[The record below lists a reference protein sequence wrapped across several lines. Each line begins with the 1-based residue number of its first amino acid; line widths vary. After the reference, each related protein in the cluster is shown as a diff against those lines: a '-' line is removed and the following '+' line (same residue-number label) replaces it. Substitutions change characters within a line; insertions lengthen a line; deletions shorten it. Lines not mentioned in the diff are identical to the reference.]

1 MTLGSRGGLYTVK
14 HRREPTASR
23 GHACSRA
30 TGADARRQWRIAA
43 DAAASAQDAGRGS
56 ARGHAAHR
64 HEARR
69 RARRVRHVHGADR
82 RQAGAELPPPAGPA
96 RGPGDHDDRR
106 HGGRVRSSSP
116 PGRLRGVGRG
126 AVRLLHARHPA
137 VRKIAARGKSAPDAP
152 GDPRGVGGQPVPVHR
167 LHQNPGGGRARGRPV
182 AMKLVGRPLPKVDA
196 ATKVTGRALYADD
209 IVLPRTLHCKI
220 LRSPHPHARILS
232 IDTSGAR
239 RIPGVV
245 AVITGTDLPIKFG
258 ILPVTQ
264 DERALE
270 HEKVRYV
277 GDPIAAVAALEEE
290 IAAAACDAIAVEYEV
305 LEPVMTIDAAL
316 QKPKDEPIQD
326 YGGPNNVH
334 KFVALEFGDV
344 DAGFGRAEVI
354 REDVFFFQGNTHL
367 PMEQH
372 SAIATYVD
380 GKVTLWSSTQVV
392 HYVHRALSKVL
403 ELPMHRIRVIGP
415 AHGGGFG
422 GKTDPF
428 AHEIIVCKLSMITGR
443 PVKCTLTREEVFY
456 AHRGRHPVLMW
467 VRTGVTRD
475 GRITAMHFRSAL
487 DGGAYGSYGVASTFY
502 TGALQTVTYDIPA
515 YRFEGCRVFTNKPP
529 CGPKRGHGTPQP
541 RFAIEL
547 HLEKIAHELGIDAV
561 EMKRRNFVKPMTR
574 TVNWLRVT
582 SCGLEECTRRVMDA
596 SGFRR
601 RERRPGHGMGFAI
614 SSYLSGAGTAIYW
627 NDMPHSEVQIKVDRG
642 GVTTYCG
649 AMDIG
654 QGSDSVLAAV
664 VAEELGLQPRD
675 IRLVTAD
682 TDTTPIDLGSYSS
695 RVTFMAGNAALEAA
709 RKMRALLVEAAAGK
723 MQSPPESVSVGGGR
737 IGDFSFE
744 EASILAEARFGTLAT
759 AGSYTPPKIA
769 GPYKGSGVGPS
780 PAYSYSACVV
790 ELDADHRTGLV
801 NMNKV
806 WIAHDV
812 GRAINPL
819 LVEGQVEGSVYMG
832 LGEALMEEQT
842 FRKGLHKWPSM
853 LEYKS
858 PTFLDMPDVKTFI
871 VETNDPEGPYGAK
884 EAGQGPLLPVIPAVS
899 AAVFDALG
907 VWIDEVPVTPEKI
920 VEALRRKEKGEPPR
934 YGPPGFPDIPYPTTI
949 KVEPPPKEL
958 DRAAPASI

>member
-1 MTLGSRGGLYTVK
+1 MPDFAVIGKPFPRVDGG
-14 HRREPTASR
+14 A
-23 GHACSRA
+23 
-30 TGADARRQWRIAA
+30 
-43 DAAASAQDAGRGS
+43 
-56 ARGHAAHR
+56 
-64 HEARR
+64 
-69 RARRVRHVHGADR
+69 
-82 RQAGAELPPPAGPA
+82 
-96 RGPGDHDDRR
+96 
-106 HGGRVRSSSP
+106 
-116 PGRLRGVGRG
+116 
-126 AVRLLHARHPA
+126 
-137 VRKIAARGKSAPDAP
+137 
-152 GDPRGVGGQPVPVHR
+152 
-167 LHQNPGGGRARGRPV
+167 
-182 AMKLVGRPLPKVDA
+182 
-196 ATKVTGRALYADD
+196 KVTGQAVYADD
-209 IVLPRTLHCKI
+209 VVLPRTLHCKI
-220 LRSPHPHARILS
+220 LRSPHPHARIVS
-232 IDTSGAR
+232 VDTSAAR
-239 RIPGVV
+239 RIPGVK
-245 AVITGTDLPIKFG
+245 AVITGADLPVKFG

-277 GDPIAAVAALEEE
+277 GDPIAAVAATDEE

-305 LEPVMTIDAAL
+305 FEPVMSIEDALRA
-316 QKPKDEPIQD
+316 PKDERIHD
-326 YGGPNNVH
+326 YGGPNNIH
-334 KFVALEFGDV
+334 KLVALEFGDIEG
-344 DAGFGRAEVI
+344 GFSRADHI

-372 SAIATYVD
+372 SAIATCID

-392 HYVHRALSKVL
+392 HYVHRALAKVL
-403 ELPMHRIRVIGP
+403 ELPMNRIRVIGA

-428 AHEIIVCKLSMITGR
+428 AHEIVVSKLAMITGR

-475 GRITAMHFRSAL
+475 GLITAMHFKSAL

-502 TGALQTVTYDIPA
+502 TGVLQPVTYDIPA
-515 YRFEGCRVFTNKPP
+515 YRFEGCRIFTNKPP

-541 RFAIEL
+541 RFALEL
-547 HLEKIAHELGIDAV
+547 HLEKIAHDLGLDPA
-561 EMKRRNFVKPMTR
+561 EMKRKNFVKPMTR
-574 TVNWLRVT
+574 TVNWMRVT
-582 SCGLEECTRRVMDA
+582 SCGLEECAQKVLNA
-596 SGFRR
+596 SGYRDR
-601 RERRPGHGMGFAI
+601 KRLPGHGMGFAI

-642 GVTTYCG
+642 GVTAYCG

-654 QGSDSVLAAV
+654 QGSDSVLAAI
-664 VAEELGLQPRD
+664 VAEQLGLQPKD

-682 TDTTPIDLGSYSS
+682 SDTTPIDLGSYSS

-709 RKMRALLVEAAAGK
+709 RKMRAMLVEAVEAAGRK
-723 MQSPPESVSVGGGR
+723 YEDVK
-737 IGDFSFE
+737 FE
-744 EASILAEARFGTLAT
+744 EACVLAEAKFGTLVS

-790 ELDADHRTGLV
+790 DLNADARTGIV
-801 NMNKV
+801 HINKV

-832 LGEALMEEQT
+832 LGEALMEEQE

-858 PTFLDMPDVKTFI
+858 PTFLDVPEIETFI
-871 VETNDPEGPYGAK
+871 VETDDPEGPYGAK
-884 EAGQGPLLPVIPAVS
+884 EAGQGPLLPVIPAVN
-899 AAVFDALG
+899 AAVYDALG
-907 VWIDEVPVTPEKI
+907 VWIDETPVTPEKI
-920 VEALRRKEKGEPPR
+920 VEGLRRKEKGETAR
-934 YGPPGFPDIPYPTTI
+934 VGPASFPDIPYPPCI

-958 DRAAPASI
+958 ISASPA

>member
-1 MTLGSRGGLYTVK
+1 MTENPLPPARPSTSPARRGG
-14 HRREPTASR
+14 ES
-23 GHACSRA
+23 
-30 TGADARRQWRIAA
+30 ADLK
-43 DAAASAQDAGRGS
+43 
-56 ARGHAAHR
+56 
-64 HEARR
+64 
-69 RARRVRHVHGADR
+69 V
-82 RQAGAELPPPAGPA
+82 
-96 RGPGDHDDRR
+96 
-106 HGGRVRSSSP
+106 
-116 PGRLRGVGRG
+116 VG
-126 AVRLLHARHPA
+126 
-137 VRKIAARGKSAPDAP
+137 K
-152 GDPRGVGGQPVPVHR
+152 
-167 LHQNPGGGRARGRPV
+167 
-182 AMKLVGRPLPKVDA
+182 PLPKVDA
-196 ATKVTGRALYADD
+196 ATKVTGRAVYADD
-209 IVLPRTLHCKI
+209 MLPARTLHCKI

-232 IDTSGAR
+232 IDTSAAR
-239 RIPGVV
+239 RIPGVI
-245 AVITGTDLPIKFG
+245 AVITGADLPIKFG

-277 GDPIAAVAALEEE
+277 GDPIAAVAATEEE
-290 IAAAACDAIAVEYEV
+290 IAAAACDAINVEYEV
-305 LEPVMTIDAAL
+305 LEPVMSIDAAL
-316 QKPKDEPIQD
+316 QPPKDERVQD

-344 DAGFGRAEVI
+344 DDGFSRAEHV

-372 SAIATYVD
+372 SAIATFVD

-403 ELPMHRIRVIGP
+403 ELPMNRIRVIGA

-428 AHEIIVCKLSMITGR
+428 AHEIIVAKLAMLTGR
-443 PVKCTLTREEVFY
+443 PVKCTLSREEVFY

-541 RFAIEL
+541 RFALEL
-547 HLEKIAHELGIDAV
+547 HLEKIARDLGLDPV
-561 EMKRRNFVKPMTR
+561 DLKRRNFVKPYSR

-582 SCGLEECTRRVMDA
+582 SCGLEECTERVMNA
-596 SGFRR
+596 SGYQDRTRR
-601 RERRPGHGMGFAI
+601 AGHGMGFAI
-614 SSYLSGAGTAIYW
+614 SSYMSGAGTAIYW

-642 GVTTYCG
+642 GITVFCG

-654 QGSDSVLAAV
+654 QGSDSVLASI
-664 VAEELGLQPRD
+664 VAEELGLQPPD

-709 RKMRALLVEAAAGK
+709 RKMRAKLVEAAAAK
-723 MQSPPESVSVGGGR
+723 MSRDPADVEVTDGR
-737 IGDFSFE
+737 IGDLSFE
-744 EASILAEARFGTLAT
+744 EASILAEARFGTLT
-759 AGSYTPPKIA
+759 SAGSYTPPKIA
-769 GPYKGSGVGPS
+769 GPFKGSGVGPS

-790 ELDADHRTGLV
+790 DLDADARTGLV
-801 NMNKV
+801 RVNKV

-832 LGEALMEEQT
+832 LGEALMEEQA

-858 PTFLDMPDVKTFI
+858 PTFLDTPEIETFI
-871 VETNDPEGPYGAK
+871 VETVDPEGPYGAK
-884 EAGQGPLLPVIPAVS
+884 EAGQGPLLPVPPALC

-907 VWIDEVPVTPEKI
+907 VWIDEIPVTPEKV
-920 VEALRRKEKGEPPR
+920 VEALRRKEKGEPAR
-934 YGPPGFPDIPYPTTI
+934 YGPPRFPSIPYPPVI
-949 KVEPPPKEL
+949 KVEPPPKDL
-958 DRAAPASI
+958 DAATAAI

>member
-1 MTLGSRGGLYTVK
+1 MSQKFSV
-14 HRREPTASR
+14 
-23 GHACSRA
+23 
-30 TGADARRQWRIAA
+30 I
-43 DAAASAQDAGRGS
+43 
-56 ARGHAAHR
+56 
-64 HEARR
+64 
-69 RARRVRHVHGADR
+69 
-82 RQAGAELPPPAGPA
+82 
-96 RGPGDHDDRR
+96 
-106 HGGRVRSSSP
+106 
-116 PGRLRGVGRG
+116 
-126 AVRLLHARHPA
+126 
-137 VRKIAARGKSAPDAP
+137 GK
-152 GDPRGVGGQPVPVHR
+152 
-167 LHQNPGGGRARGRPV
+167 
-182 AMKLVGRPLPKVDA
+182 PLPKVDA
-196 ATKVTGRALYADD
+196 ASRVTGQAVYADD
-209 IVLPRTLHCKI
+209 MLLPRTLHCRI
-220 LRSPHPHARILS
+220 LRSPHPHARIVS
-232 IDTSGAR
+232 IDTSAAK
-239 RIPGVV
+239 RIPGVQ
-245 AVITGTDLPIKFG
+245 AVITGADLPVKFG

-277 GDPIAAVAALEEE
+277 GDPIAAVAATEEE

-305 LEPVMTIDAAL
+305 LEPVMSIDAAL
-316 QKPKDEPIQD
+316 GKPKDERIQD
-326 YGGPNNVH
+326 YGGPNNIH
-334 KFVALEFGDV
+334 KLVALEFGDV
-344 DAGFGRAEVI
+344 DGGFERADHV

-403 ELPMHRIRVIGP
+403 ELPMNRIRVIGA

-428 AHEIIVCKLSMITGR
+428 AHEIIVAKLAMITGR

-475 GRITAMHFRSAL
+475 GLITAMHFKSAL

-547 HLEKIAHELGIDAV
+547 HLEKIAHDLGIDPV
-561 EMKRRNFVKPMTR
+561 ELKRRNFVKPMTR

-582 SCGLEECTRRVMDA
+582 SCGLEECTERVVKA
-596 SGFRR
+596 SGYRTR
-601 RERRPGHGMGFAI
+601 KRQPGRGMGFAV

-642 GVTTYCG
+642 GVTAYCG

-664 VAEELGLQPRD
+664 VAEELGLQPKD

-709 RKMRALLVEAAAGK
+709 RKMRALLVEAVEA
-723 MQSPPESVSVGGGR
+723 SGR
-737 IGDFSFE
+737 RFGDVTFE
-744 EASILAEARFGTLAT
+744 EASVLAEARFGTLT
-759 AGSYTPPKIA
+759 SAGSYTPPKIA

-790 ELDADHRTGLV
+790 DLDADRRTGLLHI
-801 NMNKV
+801 NKV

-858 PTFLDMPDVKTFI
+858 PTFLDMPEVATFI

-907 VWIDEVPVTPEKI
+907 IWVDEVPVTPEKI
-920 VEALRRKEKGEPPR
+920 VEALRRKDKGEPSR
-934 YGPPGFPDIPYPTTI
+934 YGPQGFPDIPYPPTI

-958 DRAAPASI
+958 DLAAPAAI

>member
-1 MTLGSRGGLYTVK
+1 L
-14 HRREPTASR
+14 TAQKNGFSV
-23 GHACSRA
+23 
-30 TGADARRQWRIAA
+30 I
-43 DAAASAQDAGRGS
+43 
-56 ARGHAAHR
+56 
-64 HEARR
+64 
-69 RARRVRHVHGADR
+69 
-82 RQAGAELPPPAGPA
+82 
-96 RGPGDHDDRR
+96 
-106 HGGRVRSSSP
+106 
-116 PGRLRGVGRG
+116 
-126 AVRLLHARHPA
+126 
-137 VRKIAARGKSAPDAP
+137 GKPLAKPDA
-152 GDPRGVGGQPVPVHR
+152 VS
-167 LHQNPGGGRARGRPV
+167 
-182 AMKLVGRPLPKVDA
+182 
-196 ATKVTGRALYADD
+196 KVTGRAVYADD
-209 IVLPRTLHCKI
+209 MLPARTLHCRI

-232 IDTSGAR
+232 IDTSAAR
-239 RIPGVV
+239 RMPGVV
-245 AVITGTDLPIKFG
+245 AVITGADLPVKFG

-277 GDPIAAVAALEEE
+277 GDPIAAVAATEEE
-290 IAAAACDAIAVEYEV
+290 IAASACDAILVEYDV
-305 LEPVMTIDAAL
+305 LGPVMSIDEAL
-316 QKPKDEPIQD
+316 AETKDEPIQD
-326 YGGPNNVH
+326 YGGPNNIH
-334 KFVALEFGDV
+334 KLVALEFGDV
-344 DAGFGRAEVI
+344 DGGFARADHI

-372 SAIATYVD
+372 SAIATYLD
-380 GKVTLWSSTQVV
+380 EKVTLWSSTQVV
-392 HYVHRALSKVL
+392 HYVHRALAKVL
-403 ELPMHRIRVIGP
+403 ELPMNRIRVIGA

-428 AHEIIVCKLSMITGR
+428 AHEIIVCKLAMITGR

-541 RFAIEL
+541 RFALEL
-547 HLEKIAHELGIDAV
+547 HLEKIAHDLAIDPV
-561 EMKRRNFVKPMTR
+561 QLKQRNFVKPMTR

-582 SCGLEECTRRVMDA
+582 SCGLEECTERVINA
-596 SGFRR
+596 SGFHN
-601 RERRPGHGMGFAI
+601 RERKPGHGMGFAI

-642 GVTTYCG
+642 GVTAFCG

-654 QGSDSVLAAV
+654 QGSDHVLAAI
-664 VAEELGLQPRD
+664 VAEELGLQPKD

-695 RVTFMAGNAALEAA
+695 RVTFMAGNAAVEAA
-709 RKMRALLVEAAAGK
+709 RKMRTMIVEAVAAK
-723 MQSPPESVSVGGGR
+723 MGSNVHDVSVGDGR
-737 IGDFSFE
+737 VGDFSFE
-744 EASILAEARFGTLAT
+744 EASVLAEARFGTLSS
-759 AGSYTPPKIA
+759 AGSYKPPKIA

-790 ELDADHRTGLV
+790 DLDANARTGLV
-801 NMNKV
+801 HVNKV

-819 LVEGQVEGSVYMG
+819 LVEGQVEGSIYMG

-842 FRKGLHKWPSM
+842 FRKGVHKWPTM

-858 PTFLDMPDVKTFI
+858 PTFLDMPDVETII
-871 VETNDPEGPYGAK
+871 VETIDPEGPYGAK

-899 AAVFDALG
+899 SAVFDALG
-907 VWIDEVPVTPEKI
+907 IWIDEIPVTPEKVI
-920 VEALRRKEKGEPPR
+920 EALRRKDKGEPAR
-934 YGPPGFPDIPYPTTI
+934 FGPVRFPAIPYPPCI
-949 KVEPPPKEL
+949 KVEPPTKEL
-958 DRAAPASI
+958 DLAAATSI

>member
-1 MTLGSRGGLYTVK
+1 MKV
-14 HRREPTASR
+14 
-23 GHACSRA
+23 
-30 TGADARRQWRIAA
+30 
-43 DAAASAQDAGRGS
+43 
-56 ARGHAAHR
+56 
-64 HEARR
+64 
-69 RARRVRHVHGADR
+69 
-82 RQAGAELPPPAGPA
+82 
-96 RGPGDHDDRR
+96 
-106 HGGRVRSSSP
+106 
-116 PGRLRGVGRG
+116 VGKR
-126 AVRLLHARHPA
+126 
-137 VRKIAARGKSAPDAP
+137 
-152 GDPRGVGGQPVPVHR
+152 
-167 LHQNPGGGRARGRPV
+167 
-182 AMKLVGRPLPKVDA
+182 LPKVDA
-196 ATKVTGRALYADD
+196 ATKVTGRAVYADD
-209 IVLPRTLHCKI
+209 MLPARTLHCKI

-232 IDTSGAR
+232 IDTSAAR
-239 RIPGVV
+239 RIPGVL
-245 AVITGTDLPIKFG
+245 AVITGADLPIKFG

-277 GDPIAAVAALEEE
+277 GDPVAAVAAVEEE
-290 IAAAACDAIAVEYEV
+290 IAASACEAINVEWEV
-305 LEPVMTIDAAL
+305 LEPVMSIDAAL
-316 QKPKDEPIQD
+316 ASPKDERIQE

-334 KFVALEFGDV
+334 KFVTLEFGDV
-344 DAGFGRAEVI
+344 DAGFARADHI
-354 REDVFFFQGNTHL
+354 REDVFFYQGNTHL

-372 SAIATYVD
+372 SAVATYVD

-392 HYVHRALSKVL
+392 HYVHRALSRVL
-403 ELPMHRIRVIGP
+403 ELPMHRIRVIGA

-428 AHEIIVCKLSMITGR
+428 AHEIIVCKLAMLTGR

-467 VRTGVTRD
+467 IRTGVSRD
-475 GRITAMHFRSAL
+475 GRITAMHFRTAL

-541 RFAIEL
+541 RFGLEL
-547 HLEKIAHELGIDAV
+547 QLEKIAHDLGLDPV
-561 EMKRRNFVKPMTR
+561 EMKRRNFVQPYTR

-582 SCGLEECTRRVMDA
+582 SCGLEECTKQVLEA
-596 SGFRR
+596 SRFHQ
-601 RERRPGHGMGFAI
+601 RERRPGRGMGFAI

-642 GVTTYCG
+642 GVTAFCG

-654 QGSDSVLAAV
+654 QGSDSVLATI
-664 VAEELGLQPRD
+664 VAEELGLQPSD
-675 IRLVTAD
+675 VRLVTAD

-709 RKMRALLVEAAAGK
+709 RKMRAMLVEAVEGAGK
-723 MQSPPESVSVGGGR
+723 R
-737 IGDFSFE
+737 FE
-744 EASILAEARFGTLAT
+744 EVSFADAAVLGEARFGTLT
-759 AGSYTPPKIA
+759 SAGSYAPPKIA

-790 ELDADHRTGLV
+790 DLDADARTGLV
-801 NMNKV
+801 HVNKV

-832 LGEALMEEQT
+832 LGEALMEEQA

-858 PTFLDMPDVKTFI
+858 PTFLDMPEVETFI
-871 VETNDPEGPYGAK
+871 VETLDREGPYGAK
-884 EAGQGPLLPVIPAVS
+884 EAGQGPLLPVPPALCS
-899 AAVFDALG
+899 AVHDALG
-907 VWIDEVPVTPEKI
+907 VWIDEIPVTPEKVI
-920 VEALRRKEKGEPPR
+920 EALRRKEKGEPAR
-934 YGPPGFPDIPYPTTI
+934 YGPPRFPEIPYPPAI
-949 KVEPPPKEL
+949 KVEPPSKHL
-958 DRAAPASI
+958 SDASASSI

>member
-1 MTLGSRGGLYTVK
+1 MKV
-14 HRREPTASR
+14 
-23 GHACSRA
+23 
-30 TGADARRQWRIAA
+30 
-43 DAAASAQDAGRGS
+43 
-56 ARGHAAHR
+56 
-64 HEARR
+64 
-69 RARRVRHVHGADR
+69 
-82 RQAGAELPPPAGPA
+82 
-96 RGPGDHDDRR
+96 
-106 HGGRVRSSSP
+106 
-116 PGRLRGVGRG
+116 VG
-126 AVRLLHARHPA
+126 
-137 VRKIAARGKSAPDAP
+137 K
-152 GDPRGVGGQPVPVHR
+152 
-167 LHQNPGGGRARGRPV
+167 
-182 AMKLVGRPLPKVDA
+182 PLPKVDA
-196 ATKVTGRALYADD
+196 ASKVTGRAVYADD
-209 IVLPRTLHCKI
+209 MLLPRTLHCRI

-232 IDTSGAR
+232 IDTSAAR
-239 RIPGVV
+239 RIPGVL

-277 GDPIAAVAALEEE
+277 GDPIAAVAAIEEE
-290 IAAAACDAIAVEYEV
+290 IAAAACDAISVGYEV
-305 LEPVMTIDAAL
+305 LEPVMSIGAAL
-316 QKPKDEPIQD
+316 DPAKDERIQD
-326 YGGPNNVH
+326 YGGPNNIH

-344 DAGFGRAEVI
+344 DGGFERAKTT

-372 SAIATYVD
+372 SAVATFVD

-403 ELPMHRIRVIGP
+403 ELPMNRIRVIGA

-428 AHEIIVCKLSMITGR
+428 AHEIIVCKLAMLTGR

-467 VRTGVTRD
+467 VRSGVD
-475 GRITAMHFRSAL
+475 SNGRITAMHFRTAL

-541 RFAIEL
+541 RFALEL
-547 HLEKIAHELGIDAV
+547 HLEKIAHDIGLDPVEL
-561 EMKRRNFVKPMTR
+561 KQRNFVRPNTR
-574 TVNWLRVT
+574 TVNWLRIT
-582 SCGLEECTRRVMDA
+582 SCGLVECTKKVIDA
-596 SGFRR
+596 SRFHE
-601 RERRPGHGMGFAI
+601 RERRPGRGMGFAV
-614 SSYLSGAGTAIYW
+614 STYLSGAGTAIYW

-642 GVTTYCG
+642 GVTAFCG

-654 QGSDSVLAAV
+654 QGSDSVLATI
-664 VAEELGLQPRD
+664 VAEELGLQPAD
-675 IRLVTAD
+675 VRLVTAD

-709 RKMRALLVEAAAGK
+709 RKMRALLVEAVEAN
-723 MQSPPESVSVGGGR
+723 GR
-737 IGDFSFE
+737 KYEDVSFE
-744 EASILAEARFGTLAT
+744 EASVLAEARFGTLT
-759 AGSYTPPKIA
+759 SAGSYTPPRIA

-790 ELDADHRTGLV
+790 DLDADARTGLINV
-801 NMNKV
+801 NRV

-819 LVEGQVEGSVYMG
+819 LVEGQIEGSVYMG
-832 LGEALMEEQT
+832 LGEALMEEQA

-858 PTFLDMPDVKTFI
+858 PTFLDMPEVETFI
-871 VETNDPEGPYGAK
+871 VETIDPEGPYGAK
-884 EAGQGPLLPVIPAVS
+884 EAGQGPLLPVPPALC
-899 AAVFDALG
+899 AAVHDALG
-907 VWIDEVPVTPEKI
+907 VWIDEVPVTPEKVI
-920 VEALRRKEKGEPPR
+920 EALRRKEKGEPPR
-934 YGPPGFPDIPYPTTI
+934 YGPPVFPAIPYPPAI
-949 KVEPPPKEL
+949 KVEPPPKSVDGSFAHHEGTC
-958 DRAAPASI
+958 

>member
-1 MTLGSRGGLYTVK
+1 MT
-14 HRREPTASR
+14 
-23 GHACSRA
+23 
-30 TGADARRQWRIAA
+30 
-43 DAAASAQDAGRGS
+43 
-56 ARGHAAHR
+56 
-64 HEARR
+64 EAKTFS
-69 RARRVRHVHGADR
+69 V
-82 RQAGAELPPPAGPA
+82 
-96 RGPGDHDDRR
+96 
-106 HGGRVRSSSP
+106 
-116 PGRLRGVGRG
+116 
-126 AVRLLHARHPA
+126 
-137 VRKIAARGKSAPDAP
+137 IGK
-152 GDPRGVGGQPVPVHR
+152 
-167 LHQNPGGGRARGRPV
+167 
-182 AMKLVGRPLPKVDA
+182 PLPKVDA
-196 ATKVTGRALYADD
+196 ASRVTGQAVYADD
-209 IVLPRTLHCKI
+209 MLLPRTLHCRI
-220 LRSPHPHARILS
+220 LRSPHPHARIRS
-232 IDTSGAR
+232 IDTSAAR
-239 RIPGVV
+239 RIPGVQ
-245 AVITGTDLPIKFG
+245 AVITGADLPVKFG

-277 GDPIAAVAALEEE
+277 GDPIAAVAATDEEV
-290 IAAAACDAIAVEYEV
+290 AAAACDAIAVDYEV
-305 LEPVMTIDAAL
+305 LEPVMSIDAAL
-316 QKPKDEPIQD
+316 ANPKDERIQD
-326 YGGPNNVH
+326 YGGPNNIH
-334 KFVALEFGDV
+334 KLVALEFGDV
-344 DAGFGRAEVI
+344 EGGFARAEHM

-372 SAIATYVD
+372 SATATYVD

-403 ELPMHRIRVIGP
+403 ELPMNRIRVIGA

-428 AHEIIVCKLSMITGR
+428 AHEIVVAKLAMITGR

-467 VRTGVTRD
+467 VRTGVTKD
-475 GRITAMHFRSAL
+475 GRITAMHFKSAL

-547 HLEKIAHELGIDAV
+547 HLEKIARELGIDPV

-596 SGFRR
+596 SAYRR

-614 SSYLSGAGTAIYW
+614 STYLSGAGTAIYW

-642 GVTTYCG
+642 GVTAYCG

-654 QGSDSVLAAV
+654 QGSDSVLAAI

-709 RKMRALLVEAAAGK
+709 RKMRALLVEAAAAR
-723 MQSPPESVSVGGGR
+723 MQSAPEPVTVGGGR

-790 ELDADHRTGLV
+790 DLDADHRTGQV
-801 NMNKV
+801 HINRV

-871 VETNDPEGPYGAK
+871 VETDDPEGPYGAK
-884 EAGQGPLLPVIPAVS
+884 EAGQGPLLPVIPAVN

-920 VEALRRKEKGEPPR
+920 VEALRRKDKGEPPR
-934 YGPPGFPDIPYPTTI
+934 YGPPRFPDIPYPVTI
-949 KVEPPPKEL
+949 KVEPPPREL

>member
-1 MTLGSRGGLYTVK
+1 ML
-14 HRREPTASR
+14 
-23 GHACSRA
+23 
-30 TGADARRQWRIAA
+30 
-43 DAAASAQDAGRGS
+43 
-56 ARGHAAHR
+56 
-64 HEARR
+64 
-69 RARRVRHVHGADR
+69 
-82 RQAGAELPPPAGPA
+82 
-96 RGPGDHDDRR
+96 
-106 HGGRVRSSSP
+106 
-116 PGRLRGVGRG
+116 
-126 AVRLLHARHPA
+126 
-137 VRKIAARGKSAPDAP
+137 
-152 GDPRGVGGQPVPVHR
+152 
-167 LHQNPGGGRARGRPV
+167 
-182 AMKLVGRPLPKVDA
+182 
-196 ATKVTGRALYADD
+196 
-209 IVLPRTLHCKI
+209 LPRTLHCKI

-232 IDTSGAR
+232 IDTSAAR
-239 RIPGVV
+239 RIPGVQ
-245 AVITGTDLPIKFG
+245 AVITGADLPVKFG

-277 GDPIAAVAALEEE
+277 GDPIAAVAATEEE
-290 IAAAACDAIAVEYEV
+290 IAAAACDAIVVAYEG
-305 LEPVMTIDAAL
+305 LEPVMSIEAAL
-316 QKPKDEPIQD
+316 SAPKDERIQD
-326 YGGPNNVH
+326 YGGPNNIH
-334 KFVALEFGDV
+334 KLVALEFGDV
-344 DAGFGRAEVI
+344 DGGLARADHI

-392 HYVHRALSKVL
+392 HYVHRALAKVL
-403 ELPMHRIRVIGP
+403 ELPMNRIRVIGA

-428 AHEIIVCKLSMITGR
+428 AHEIIVSKLAMLTGR
-443 PVKCTLTREEVFY
+443 PVKCTLSREEVFY

-467 VRTGVTRD
+467 VRTGVTSD

-541 RFAIEL
+541 RFALEL
-547 HLEKIAHELGIDAV
+547 HLEKIADDLGLDPVEL
-561 EMKRRNFVKPMTR
+561 KRRNFVKPNTR

-582 SCGLEECTRRVMDA
+582 SCGLVQCTDA
-596 SGFRR
+596 VINASRFHDRGK
-601 RERRPGHGMGFAI
+601 RPGHGMGFAI

-642 GVTTYCG
+642 GVTAYCG

-654 QGSDSVLAAV
+654 QGSDSVLATI
-664 VAEELGLQPRD
+664 VAEELGLQPAD
-675 IRLVTAD
+675 VRLVTAD

-709 RKMRALLVEAAAGK
+709 RKMRAMLAGAVAAKAGGDASEVEFRD
-723 MQSPPESVSVGGGR
+723 GR
-737 IGDFSFE
+737 IGGFSFE
-744 EASILAEARFGTLAT
+744 EACVLAESRYGTLT
-759 AGSYTPPKIA
+759 SAGSYTPPRIA

-790 ELDADHRTGLV
+790 DLDVDTRTGLIHV
-801 NMNKV
+801 NRV

-858 PTFLDMPDVKTFI
+858 PTFLDMPEVETFI
-871 VETNDPEGPYGAK
+871 VETIDAEGPYGAK
-884 EAGQGPLLPVIPAVS
+884 EAGQGPLLPVPPAVCS
-899 AAVFDALG
+899 AVHDAIG
-907 VWIDEVPVTPEKI
+907 VWIDEIPVTPEKVI
-920 VEALRRKEKGEPPR
+920 EALRRREKGEPPR
-934 YGPPGFPDIPYPTTI
+934 YGPPHFPSIPYPPTI
-949 KVEPPPKEL
+949 KVEPPEK
-958 DRAAPASI
+958 DASTAAI

>member
-1 MTLGSRGGLYTVK
+1 MTSDGK
-14 HRREPTASR
+14 F
-23 GHACSRA
+23 
-30 TGADARRQWRIAA
+30 
-43 DAAASAQDAGRGS
+43 
-56 ARGHAAHR
+56 
-64 HEARR
+64 
-69 RARRVRHVHGADR
+69 
-82 RQAGAELPPPAGPA
+82 
-96 RGPGDHDDRR
+96 
-106 HGGRVRSSSP
+106 
-116 PGRLRGVGRG
+116 GV
-126 AVRLLHARHPA
+126 
-137 VRKIAARGKSAPDAP
+137 IGK
-152 GDPRGVGGQPVPVHR
+152 
-167 LHQNPGGGRARGRPV
+167 
-182 AMKLVGRPLPKVDA
+182 PLQKVDA
-196 ATKVTGRALYADD
+196 VAKVTGRAIYADD
-209 IVLPRTLHCKI
+209 MLLPRTLHCRI

-232 IDTSGAR
+232 IDTSAAR
-239 RIPGVV
+239 RIPGVQ
-245 AVITGTDLPIKFG
+245 AVITGADLPIKFG

-277 GDPIAAVAALEEE
+277 GDPIAAVAAIDEE
-290 IAAAACDAIAVEYEV
+290 IAAAACDAISVEYEV
-305 LEPVMTIDAAL
+305 LEPVMSIDEALAA
-316 QKPKDEPIQD
+316 PKDERIQD
-326 YGGPNNVH
+326 YGGPHNIH
-334 KFVALEFGDV
+334 KLVALEFGDV
-344 DAGFGRAEVI
+344 EAGFAQADHV

-380 GKVTLWSSTQVV
+380 GRITLWSSTQVV

-403 ELPMHRIRVIGP
+403 ELPMSRIRVIGA

-428 AHEIIVCKLSMITGR
+428 AHEIIVCKLAMLTGR

-475 GRITAMHFRSAL
+475 GLITAMHFRTAL

-541 RFAIEL
+541 RFALEL
-547 HLEKIAHELGIDAV
+547 HLEKIAHDLGIDPV
-561 EMKRRNFVKPMTR
+561 DLKRRNFVMPHTR
-574 TVNWLRVT
+574 TVNWMRVT
-582 SCGLEECTRRVMDA
+582 SCGLEECTERVMTA
-596 SGFRR
+596 SGYAHRDK
-601 RERRPGHGMGFAI
+601 RPGHGMGFAI

-642 GVTTYCG
+642 GVTAYCG

-654 QGSDSVLAAV
+654 QGSDSVLATI
-664 VAEELGLQPRD
+664 VAEELGLQPAD
-675 IRLVTAD
+675 VRLVTAD

-695 RVTFMAGNAALEAA
+695 RVTFMAGNAAIEAA
-709 RKMRALLVEAAAGK
+709 RKMRGMLIEAVAAKMKCDAAAV
-723 MQSPPESVSVGGGR
+723 EVAGGR
-737 IGDFSFE
+737 IGDFSFQ
-744 EASILAEARFGTLAT
+744 EASVLAEGRFGTLIS
-759 AGSYTPPKIA
+759 AGSYTPPKLA

-790 ELDADHRTGLV
+790 DLEADARTGLV
-801 NMNKV
+801 KV
-806 WIAHDV
+806 NRIWIAHDV

-832 LGEALMEEQT
+832 LGEALMEEQA

-858 PTFLDMPDVKTFI
+858 PTFLDMPEVETFI
-871 VETNDPEGPYGAK
+871 VETVDPEGPYGAK
-884 EAGQGPLLPVIPAVS
+884 EAGQGPLLPVPPAVCS
-899 AAVFDALG
+899 AVYDALG

-920 VEALRRKEKGEPPR
+920 VEALRRRAKGEPAR
-934 YGPPGFPDIPYPTTI
+934 FGPARFPSIPYPTAI
-949 KVEPPPKEL
+949 KVEPPPREM
-958 DRAAPASI
+958 DRAATSSI

>member
-1 MTLGSRGGLYTVK
+1 MKV
-14 HRREPTASR
+14 
-23 GHACSRA
+23 
-30 TGADARRQWRIAA
+30 
-43 DAAASAQDAGRGS
+43 
-56 ARGHAAHR
+56 
-64 HEARR
+64 
-69 RARRVRHVHGADR
+69 
-82 RQAGAELPPPAGPA
+82 
-96 RGPGDHDDRR
+96 
-106 HGGRVRSSSP
+106 
-116 PGRLRGVGRG
+116 VGK
-126 AVRLLHARHPA
+126 A
-137 VRKIAARGKSAPDAP
+137 
-152 GDPRGVGGQPVPVHR
+152 
-167 LHQNPGGGRARGRPV
+167 
-182 AMKLVGRPLPKVDA
+182 LPKVDA
-196 ATKVTGRALYADD
+196 VGKVTGRAMYADD
-209 IVLPRTLHCKI
+209 MLPPRTLHCRI
-220 LRSPHPHARILS
+220 LRSPHPHARIVS
-232 IDTSGAR
+232 IDASAAR
-239 RIPGVV
+239 RIPGVL
-245 AVITGTDLPIKFG
+245 AVITGADLPIKFG

-277 GDPIAAVAALEEE
+277 GDPIAAVAAIEEE
-290 IAAAACDAIAVEYEV
+290 IAAAACDAIDVEYEV
-305 LEPVMTIDAAL
+305 LEPVMSIDAAL
-316 QKPKDEPIQD
+316 QAPKDERIQD
-326 YGGPNNVH
+326 YGGPNNIH
-334 KFVALEFGDV
+334 KLVALEFGDV
-344 DAGFGRAEVI
+344 DGGFDRAAHV

-372 SAIATYVD
+372 SAVATYVD

-392 HYVHRALSKVL
+392 HYVHRALAKVL
-403 ELPMHRIRVIGP
+403 ELPMNRIRVIGA

-428 AHEIIVCKLSMITGR
+428 AHEIIVCKLAMLTGR

-467 VRTGVTRD
+467 VRTGVTPD

-502 TGALQTVTYDIPA
+502 TGALQTVTYDVPA

-541 RFAIEL
+541 RFALEL
-547 HLEKIAHELGIDAV
+547 HLEKIAEDLGIDAV
-561 EMKRRNFVKPMTR
+561 ELKRRNFVQPNTR

-582 SCGLEECTRRVMDA
+582 SCGLDECTDKVIRA
-596 SGFRR
+596 SRY
-601 RERRPGHGMGFAI
+601 REGPRRPGHGMGFAI

-642 GVTTYCG
+642 GVTAFCG

-654 QGSDSVLAAV
+654 QGSDSVLATI
-664 VAEELGLQPRD
+664 VAEELGLQPAD
-675 IRLVTAD
+675 VRLVTAD

-709 RKMRALLVEAAAGK
+709 RKMRALLVEAVEA
-723 MQSPPESVSVGGGR
+723 SGR
-737 IGDFSFE
+737 GYEDVSFE
-744 EASILAEARFGTLAT
+744 EASVMAEARFGTLTT

-790 ELDADHRTGLV
+790 DLDADARTGLV
-801 NMNKV
+801 HVNKI

-832 LGEALMEEQT
+832 LGEALMEEQA

-858 PTFLDMPDVKTFI
+858 PTFLDTPEIETFI

-884 EAGQGPLLPVIPAVS
+884 EAGQGPLLPVPPAICS
-899 AAVFDALG
+899 AVHDALG
-907 VWIDEVPVTPEKI
+907 VWIDEIPVTPEKI
-920 VEALRRKEKGEPPR
+920 VEALRRREKGEPAR
-934 YGPPGFPDIPYPTTI
+934 YGPPRFPSIPYPETI
-949 KVEPPPKEL
+949 KVAPPAKDGRFAHQEVTY
-958 DRAAPASI
+958 

>member
-1 MTLGSRGGLYTVK
+1 VSFSV
-14 HRREPTASR
+14 
-23 GHACSRA
+23 
-30 TGADARRQWRIAA
+30 I
-43 DAAASAQDAGRGS
+43 
-56 ARGHAAHR
+56 
-64 HEARR
+64 
-69 RARRVRHVHGADR
+69 
-82 RQAGAELPPPAGPA
+82 
-96 RGPGDHDDRR
+96 
-106 HGGRVRSSSP
+106 
-116 PGRLRGVGRG
+116 
-126 AVRLLHARHPA
+126 
-137 VRKIAARGKSAPDAP
+137 GK
-152 GDPRGVGGQPVPVHR
+152 
-167 LHQNPGGGRARGRPV
+167 
-182 AMKLVGRPLPKVDA
+182 PLPKVDA
-196 ATKVTGRALYADD
+196 VSRVTGQAVYADD
-209 IVLPRTLHCKI
+209 MLPPRTLHCRI

-232 IDTSGAR
+232 IDTSAAR

-245 AVITGTDLPIKFG
+245 AVITGADLPIKFG

-277 GDPIAAVAALEEE
+277 GDPIAAVAATEEE

-305 LEPVMTIDAAL
+305 LDPVMSIDAAL
-316 QKPKDEPIQD
+316 ASPKDERIQD
-326 YGGPNNVH
+326 YGGPNNIH
-334 KFVALEFGDV
+334 KLVALEFGDM
-344 DAGFGRAEVI
+344 DAGFSRADHV

-372 SAIATYVD
+372 SAVATYVD
-380 GKVTLWSSTQVV
+380 GRVTLWSSTQVV
-392 HYVHRALSKVL
+392 HYVHRALAKVL
-403 ELPMHRIRVIGP
+403 ELPMNRVRVIGA

-428 AHEIIVCKLSMITGR
+428 SHEIVVAKLAMITGR

-467 VRTGVTRD
+467 VRTGVTKD
-475 GRITAMHFRSAL
+475 GRITAMHFKTAL

-547 HLEKIAHELGIDAV
+547 HLEKIAHDLGLDPV
-561 EMKRRNFVKPMTR
+561 DLKRRNFVAPMTR

-582 SCGLEECTRRVMDA
+582 SCGLEECTARVMDA
-596 SGFRR
+596 SGFRAR
-601 RERRPGHGMGFAI
+601 ARRPGHGMGFAI

-642 GVTTYCG
+642 GVTAYCG

-664 VAEELGLQPRD
+664 VAEELGLQPKD

-682 TDTTPIDLGSYSS
+682 TDSTPIDLGSYSS

-709 RKMRALLVEAAAGK
+709 RKMRALLVEAAAAK
-723 MQSPPESVSVGGGR
+723 MGRPADSVSVGGGR

-744 EASILAEARFGTLAT
+744 EASILAEARFGTLT
-759 AGSYTPPKIA
+759 SAGSYTPPKIA

-790 ELDADHRTGLV
+790 ALDADSRTGLV
-801 NMNKV
+801 HVNKV

-858 PTFLDMPDVKTFI
+858 PTFLDMPDVETFL

-920 VEALRRKEKGEPPR
+920 VEALRRQGKGEPAR
-934 YGPPGFPDIPYPTTI
+934 YGPRGFPDIPYPACI
-949 KVEPPPKEL
+949 KVEPPTKEL
-958 DRAAPASI
+958 SNAAPASI

>member
-1 MTLGSRGGLYTVK
+1 M
-14 HRREPTASR
+14 
-23 GHACSRA
+23 
-30 TGADARRQWRIAA
+30 
-43 DAAASAQDAGRGS
+43 
-56 ARGHAAHR
+56 
-64 HEARR
+64 
-69 RARRVRHVHGADR
+69 RV
-82 RQAGAELPPPAGPA
+82 
-96 RGPGDHDDRR
+96 
-106 HGGRVRSSSP
+106 
-116 PGRLRGVGRG
+116 VG
-126 AVRLLHARHPA
+126 
-137 VRKIAARGKSAPDAP
+137 K
-152 GDPRGVGGQPVPVHR
+152 
-167 LHQNPGGGRARGRPV
+167 
-182 AMKLVGRPLPKVDA
+182 PLPKVDA
-196 ATKVTGRALYADD
+196 ASRVTGRAVYADD
-209 IVLPRTLHCKI
+209 MLPARTLHCKI

-232 IDTSGAR
+232 IDTSAAR
-239 RIPGVV
+239 RIPGVL
-245 AVITGTDLPIKFG
+245 AVIIGSDLPIKFG

-277 GDPIAAVAALEEE
+277 GDPIAAVAATEEE

-305 LEPVMTIDAAL
+305 LEPVMSINAAL
-316 QKPKDEPIQD
+316 EAPKDERIQD
-326 YGGPNNVH
+326 YGGPDNIH

-344 DAGFGRAEVI
+344 EGGFARAAHI
-354 REDVFFFQGNTHL
+354 REDVFFFQGSTHL

-372 SAIATYVD
+372 SAVATYVD

-392 HYVHRALSKVL
+392 HYVHRALAKVL
-403 ELPMHRIRVIGP
+403 ELPMHRIRVIGA

-428 AHEIIVCKLSMITGR
+428 AHEIIVAKLAMVTGR

-467 VRTGVTRD
+467 VRTGVTED
-475 GRITAMHFRSAL
+475 GRITAMHFRTAL

-541 RFAIEL
+541 RFALEL
-547 HLEKIAHELGIDAV
+547 HLEKIAHELALDPV
-561 EMKRRNFVKPMTR
+561 DLKRRNFVQPNTR

-582 SCGLEECTRRVMDA
+582 SCGLEECTDRVLGA
-596 SGFRR
+596 SRFRE

-642 GVTTYCG
+642 GATMYCG

-654 QGSDSVLAAV
+654 QGSDSVLATI
-664 VAEELGLQPRD
+664 VAEELGLEPHD
-675 IRLVTAD
+675 VRLVTAD

-709 RKMRALLVEAAAGK
+709 RKMRSLLVEAVGAAGK
-723 MQSPPESVSVGGGR
+723 RFEDV
-737 IGDFSFE
+737 SFE
-744 EASILAEARFGTLAT
+744 EASVLAEAQFGTLTT

-790 ELDADHRTGLV
+790 DLDADARTGLIRV
-801 NMNKV
+801 NKV

-842 FRKGLHKWPSM
+842 FRKGLHKWPTM

-858 PTFLDMPDVKTFI
+858 PTFLDMPEVETFI
-871 VETNDPEGPYGAK
+871 VETVDPEGPYGAK
-884 EAGQGPLLPVIPAVS
+884 EAGQGPLLPVPPAVC
-899 AAVFDALG
+899 AAVHDALG
-907 VWIDEVPVTPEKI
+907 VWIDEIPVTPEK
-920 VEALRRKEKGEPPR
+920 VLEALRRKDKGEPPR
-934 YGPPGFPDIPYPTTI
+934 YGPPAFPAIPYPPTI
-949 KVEPPPKEL
+949 KVEPP
-958 DRAAPASI
+958 DAGRAQGA

>member
-1 MTLGSRGGLYTVK
+1 MKV
-14 HRREPTASR
+14 
-23 GHACSRA
+23 
-30 TGADARRQWRIAA
+30 
-43 DAAASAQDAGRGS
+43 
-56 ARGHAAHR
+56 
-64 HEARR
+64 
-69 RARRVRHVHGADR
+69 
-82 RQAGAELPPPAGPA
+82 
-96 RGPGDHDDRR
+96 
-106 HGGRVRSSSP
+106 
-116 PGRLRGVGRG
+116 VG
-126 AVRLLHARHPA
+126 
-137 VRKIAARGKSAPDAP
+137 K
-152 GDPRGVGGQPVPVHR
+152 
-167 LHQNPGGGRARGRPV
+167 
-182 AMKLVGRPLPKVDA
+182 PLPKVDA
-196 ATKVTGRALYADD
+196 ATKVTGRAVYADD
-209 IVLPRTLHCKI
+209 MLLPRTLHCKI
-220 LRSPHPHARILS
+220 LRSPHPHARIVS
-232 IDTSGAR
+232 IDTSAAR
-239 RIPGVV
+239 RIPGVH
-245 AVITGTDLPIKFG
+245 AVITGADLPVKFG

-277 GDPIAAVAALEEE
+277 GDPIAAVAATEEE
-290 IAAAACDAIAVEYEV
+290 IAAAACDAIVVEYET
-305 LEPVMTIDAAL
+305 LEPVMSIQAAL
-316 QKPKDEPIQD
+316 EPAKDERIQD
-326 YGGPNNVH
+326 YGGPNNIH
-334 KFVALEFGDV
+334 KLVALEFGDV
-344 DAGFGRAEVI
+344 EAGFARAASV
-354 REDVFFFQGNTHL
+354 REDVFFFQGSTHL

-372 SAIATYVD
+372 SAVATYVD

-403 ELPMHRIRVIGP
+403 EMPMNRIRVIGT

-428 AHEIIVCKLSMITGR
+428 AHEIIVCKLAMLTGR

-547 HLEKIAHELGIDAV
+547 HLEKIARDLGLDPV
-561 EMKRRNFVKPMTR
+561 EMKRRNFVQPNTR
-574 TVNWLRVT
+574 TVNWMRIT
-582 SCGLEECTRRVMDA
+582 SCGLEDCTERVIQA
-596 SGFRR
+596 SRFHE
-601 RERRPGHGMGFAI
+601 RERRVGHGMGFAI

-642 GVTTYCG
+642 GVTVFCG

-654 QGSDSVLAAV
+654 QGSDSVLATI
-664 VAEELGLQPRD
+664 VAEELGLQPSD
-675 IRLVTAD
+675 VRLVTAD

-709 RKMRALLVEAAAGK
+709 RNMRAMVVEAAAAK
-723 MQSPPESVSVGGGR
+723 MGRDIEAVDVGDGR

-744 EASILAEARFGTLAT
+744 EASILAEARFGTLT
-759 AGSYTPPKIA
+759 SAGSYTPPNIA

-790 ELDADHRTGLV
+790 DLDADVRTGLIRV
-801 NMNKV
+801 NRV

-832 LGEALMEEQT
+832 LGEALMEEQA

-858 PTFLDMPDVKTFI
+858 PTFLDMPEVETFI
-871 VETNDPEGPYGAK
+871 VETVDPEGPYGAK
-884 EAGQGPLLPVIPAVS
+884 EAGQGPLLPVPPAVCS
-899 AAVFDALG
+899 AVYDALG
-907 VWIDEVPVTPEKI
+907 IWIDEIPVTPEKV
-920 VEALRRKEKGEPPR
+920 VEALRRKEKGEPAR
-934 YGPPGFPDIPYPTTI
+934 YGPPFFPSIPYPATI
-949 KVEPPPKEL
+949 KVEPPN
-958 DRAAPASI
+958 RNAATAAV